1 MITYPKLGKNGR
13 LGNQLWQ
20 IASTIGIAV
29 DLEEDWSFP
38 DWPYRE
44 HFQMPDEW
52 FTNKPGVD
60 ASNLAIRLPEAA
72 RIYLQDSYYVQ
83 LAEDIIRPAFQL
95 RPDPLMDS
103 ICDLAIIDQAAAVH
117 VRRGD
122 YAEEWR
128 GHGMLDRDWY
138 LQNWPTKRV
147 IVFSDDRDWCEEN
160 LPGRVARFSE
170 MDDFYLMAH
179 AGEHVI
185 SNSSFAWWAAWISGG
200 EVTYPD
206 PWFTSALVGR
216 MHWPGWKKAPRVG

>member
-1 MITYPKLGKNGR
+1 MITYPQLGQNGR

-44 HFQMPDEW
+44 HFEMPDEW

-60 ASNLAIRLPEAA
+60 ASSLAIRLPEAA